1 MSKLPKAH
9 KFIDLSDY
17 GRPIA
22 KVIANALKNTSFTPI
37 HVTIG
42 FILSGLIASY
52 CILEGYYRLAAFFL
66 IFKSILDAADGELA
80 RVKQKPSYT
89 GRYLDSVADIILN
102 LLFFIS
108 IWYITNTSI
117 WICLLAFIG
126 LQLQG
131 TLYNYYYV
139 ILRNKFHG
147 DTTSRVFES
156 KTPTALEGEKQKHVN
171 ILFGLYKLLYGA
183 FDKTLYVL
191 DGNADKGMV
200 LPKWLMTSVSTLGLG
215 FQLLIIAAM
224 LILGL
229 KAIILPFFLVYT
241 VMVFVFIGIRKSFY
255 QELKEN
261 GDKEFTIKKI
271 NDTEWNW
278 HEVYSEIFTH
288 VKRAKQPEEPLYST
302 FKFDNSGDEQ
312 VVNFALTANKCD
324 VSEITMEINNYKKI

>member
-1 MSKLPKAH
+1 MSKLPKEH

-22 KVIANALKNTSFTPI
+22 KVIANSLKNTSFTPI

-42 FILSGLIASY
+42 FIIAGLIAIY
-52 CILEGYYRLAAFFL
+52 CIIQGHYWLAAFFL

-102 LLFFIS
+102 ALFLIS

-117 WICLLAFIG
+117 WVCILAFIG

-139 ILRNKFHG
+139 ILRNRFDG
-147 DTTSRVFES
+147 DTTSRVFENE
-156 KTPTALEGEKQKHVN
+156 TPVALEGEKQKNVN
-171 ILFGLYKLLYGA
+171 VLFGLYKLLYGA
-183 FDKTLYVL
+183 FDNTIYAL
-191 DGNADKGMV
+191 DNNASKGAV
-200 LPKWLMTSVSTLGLG
+200 LPNWFMTSVSTFGLG
-215 FQLLIIAAM
+215 FQLLFIAAM
-224 LILGL
+224 LVLNL

-241 VMVFVFIGIRKSFY
+241 GMILVFVGIRKFFF

-261 GDKEFTIKKI
+261 
-271 NDTEWNW
+271 N
-278 HEVYSEIFTH
+278 
-288 VKRAKQPEEPLYST
+288 
-302 FKFDNSGDEQ
+302 
-312 VVNFALTANKCD
+312 
-324 VSEITMEINNYKKI
+324 